1 MWDNWLNQMRLD
13 MVQYWI
19 RYMKSTKPLSPL
31 TSIVSALSASLKHL
45 EHFTGMTST
54 SPSSI
59 QYKKI
64 NSPTLPPCICLPCL
78 PTPLPCYPA
87 PLPAYPVKMSV
98 FERFK
103 RVFVGSGVWVSS
115 EAVILRSK
123 AGVSYVGIQS
133 YSVGKSQFYPFSRK
147 VKPNSVKNVQNKR
160 FFHVFV
166 RNSCVLRV
174 FSNPAHYVQENK
186 PNVSITSA

>member
-1 MWDNWLNQMRLD
+1 MWDSWLNQMRLD

-19 RYMKSTKPLSPL
+19 RCMKSTKPLSPL

-54 SPSSI
+54 SQSSI

-64 NSPTLPPCICLPCL
+64 NSPTLPPCMRLSCLPA
-78 PTPLPCYPA
+78 PLPCYPA
-87 PLPAYPVKMSV
+87 PLPAYPVKMSG

-103 RVFVGSGVWVSS
+103 RIFVGSGAWVSS

-123 AGVSYVGIQS
+123 AGVIYVGIQS
-133 YSVGKSQFYPFSRK
+133 GSVGKSQFNPFSRK
-147 VKPNSVKNVQNKR
+147 VKPETVKNVQNKR

-166 RNSCVLRV
+166 RNSCVLCA
-174 FSNPAHYVQENK
+174 FSNSAYYVQENK
-186 PNVSITSA
+186 PSVSITSA